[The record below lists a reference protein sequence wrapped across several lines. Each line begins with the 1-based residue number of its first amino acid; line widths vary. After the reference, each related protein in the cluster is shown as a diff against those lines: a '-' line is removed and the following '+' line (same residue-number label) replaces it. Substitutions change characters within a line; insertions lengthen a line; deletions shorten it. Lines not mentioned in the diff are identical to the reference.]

1 MSQHAVHD
9 SPPEAPTGLACALWP
24 SRSYARKCLGV
35 LTVFRCFWSPS
46 FCRFVTK
53 AKATS
58 PARNGHSPLTSW
70 LRPLFAREFAGALGR
85 MQPDAG
91 NNRASYHL
99 GSRTMLMSG
108 AQKASAW
115 AVWLAL
121 MFAYARPSVPI
132 TVATSSE
139 RSSHSDP
146 RRDIDRA
153 ELARNE
159 PEPSSRRNKALHWS
173 LLSLLQ

>member
-24 SRSYARKCLGV
+24 SRSYARKCFGV
-35 LTVFRCFWSPS
+35 LTVFRWFWSPS

-70 LRPLFAREFAGALGR
+70 LRPLFARELLALLEECN
-85 MQPDAG
+85 PDTS
-91 NNRASYHL
+91 NHRASYHL
-99 GSRTMLMSG
+99 GSRTMLISG
-108 AQKASAW
+108 AQKARAW

-132 TVATSSE
+132 TVATSS
-139 RSSHSDP
+139 HSCWSKEAAIP
-146 RRDIDRA
+146 IHAGNAVGHSCSDRHTVMTPCNA
-153 ELARNE
+153 
-159 PEPSSRRNKALHWS
+159 S
-173 LLSLLQ
+173 